1 MSAIDADGVT
11 KRYGHFEAVKDLS
24 FSVQSGEIFGLRGPN
39 GAGKTSTIRM
49 LMDIIKPDAGRIW
62 LLGESPSAAT
72 KNRIGYLPEERGL
85 YKGLRVMDTLVYLA
99 ALKDVPRDEAEQRA
113 EALLRRVN
121 LWSNRQDK
129 ISALSKGM
137 QQKLQFVVTIL
148 HDPDLV
154 VLDEPFQ
161 GLDPINTE
169 LIQEMIAALPA
180 QGKTVILSTH
190 MMNQV
195 EQLCDR
201 ILLMDH
207 GRSVLY
213 GRLDDIKQ
221 QFANNAVILRAAGD
235 FDNLHGVRHVND
247 HGRYYE
253 LILEDEATPQDVL
266 RQLVQ
271 IGTEVREF
279 EVAKP
284 ALNEIFIEVVGNEL
298 EIGDLSP
305 TISNPRSPISKA
317 KRA

>member
-1 MSAIDADGVT
+1 MSAIEADGVT

-24 FSVQSGEIFGLRGPN
+24 FSVQSGEIFGLLGPN

-49 LMDIIKPDAGRIW
+49 LMDIIKPDAGRIRI
-62 LLGESPSAAT
+62 LGEPPSAAT

-85 YKGLRVMDTLVYLA
+85 YKGLRVMDTLLYLA
-99 ALKDVPRDEAEQRA
+99 ALKDVPRDEVEQRA
-113 EALLRRVN
+113 DTLLHRVN

-180 QGKTVILSTH
+180 RGKTVILSTH

-201 ILLMDH
+201 ILLIDH

-213 GRLDDIKQ
+213 GRLDAIKR
-221 QFANNAVILRAAGD
+221 QFANNAVILRTTGD
-235 FDNLHGVRHVND
+235 FDGLPSVKHVKD
-247 HGRYYE
+247 HGRHYE
-253 LILEDEATPQDVL
+253 LILKGGATPQGVL
-266 RQLVQ
+266 RELVQ
-271 IGTEVREF
+271 AGIEVQEF
-279 EVAKP
+279 EVATP
-284 ALNEIFIEVVGNEL
+284 ALNEIFIEVVGNAHWTGQSLTDGE
-298 EIGDLSP
+298 
-305 TISNPRSPISKA
+305 RV
-317 KRA
+317 